1 MPPTAAPAPRSL
13 TIVLPAYNE
22 SDRIGP
28 ALDELFEYLATAPAG
43 VPAQVDVL
51 VIDDGSRDDP
61 AAIVEA
67 RAAASGASA
76 AGASGATPPAGAP
89 LLRVLR
95 APHAGKGAAVRRGML
110 AAEGE
115 LVIF

>member
-28 ALDELFEYLATAPAG
+28 ALDELFDYLATAPAG
-43 VPAQVDVL
+43 VPGQVDVL
-51 VIDDGSRDDP
+51 VIDDGSRDDT
-61 AAIVEA
+61 ATIVEA
-67 RAAASGASA
+67 RAGAASGAGAS
-76 AGASGATPPAGAP
+76 AGAAS
-89 LLRVLR
+89 LRVLR
-95 APHAGKGAAVRRGML
+95 APHEGKGAAVRRGML